1 MNYKLIISY
10 DGSNYSGWQIQPKE
24 RTVQGELIIALQNIF
39 PNQNINLIGSGRTDS
54 GVHANNQVANF
65 KVETKISLLQI
76 KRAINSNINKDINIK
91 SCVLVKDDFN
101 SRYSAIKRNYIY
113 NVSTTYNVFNRNYE
127 WHFKFS
133 IDKKILSKCSDIVLG
148 QDNFKNFC
156 KASSLKE
163 SSECKIYYSE
173 WTYKKN
179 KLTYNVIADR
189 FLHHMV
195 RFLVGTMLEVS
206 KGRFTIN
213 QFKSLFNKKK
223 SEISVVKAPAQGLF
237 LNDIE
242 F

>member
-24 RTVQGELIIALQNIF
+24 KTVQGELINALENIF

-54 GVHANNQVANF
+54 GVHANYQVANF
-65 KVETKISLLQI
+65 KVETKISLLGI
-76 KRAINSNINKDINIK
+76 KRAINSNINKDISIK
-91 SCVLVKDDFN
+91 SCTLVQDDFN
-101 SRYSAIKRNYIY
+101 ARYSAIKRDYIY
-113 NVSTTYNVFNRNYE
+113 NLSTSYNVFNRNYE
-127 WHFKFS
+127 WYFKFS
-133 IDKKILSKCSDIVLG
+133 VDKKKLSKCSEIILK
-148 QDNFKNFC
+148 QNNFKNFC
-156 KASSLKE
+156 KASSRKDNNQ
-163 SSECKIYYSE
+163 CKIYYSK
-173 WTYKKN
+173 WIYKKN

-206 KGRFTIN
+206 KGRFTIE
-213 QFKSLFNKKK
+213 QFKSLFHKND
-223 SEISVVKAPAQGLF
+223 SNISVVKAPAKGLF